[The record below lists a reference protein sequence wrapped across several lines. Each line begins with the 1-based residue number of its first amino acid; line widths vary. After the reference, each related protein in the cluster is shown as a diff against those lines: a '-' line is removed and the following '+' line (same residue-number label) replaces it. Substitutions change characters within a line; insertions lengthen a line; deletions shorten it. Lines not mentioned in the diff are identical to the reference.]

1 MLGSL
6 VYSQFL
12 PGNSWL
18 HRLDPRCKLLLL
30 AGLTIGLFYLHQPPA
45 QLLLFGLVLLVPL
58 SVSVPVKMLRP
69 AFLGVLPLGL
79 LTLAFQAGWG
89 PEPSWHHLSLPG
101 LEEGGLLAL
110 RLLDLAVLAQLLALT
125 TSPIGLCDAAEQIL
139 YPLGKVG
146 LPHRDLALSF
156 TIAWRF
162 IPVLAQET
170 EKLLKS
176 QVSRGASWEEGPWHR
191 RLITLTA
198 LLTPLMI
205 RCFRYAEE
213 LAVALEARGYGQ
225 TSHPTR
231 LNPLQW
237 RWSDGLV
244 LLGGGAVLL
253 GLIFGERHF

>member
-1 MLGSL
+1 MIGSL

-18 HRLDPRCKLLLL
+18 HRLDPRCKLVLL
-30 AGLTIGLFYLHQPPA
+30 AGLTVGLFYLQHAPA
-45 QLLLFGLVLLVPL
+45 QLLLFGLVCLIPVTVGVPL
-58 SVSVPVKMLRP
+58 KMLRP

-79 LTLAFQAGWG
+79 LTLLFQAGWG
-89 PEPSWHHLSLPG
+89 PEPSWHHLSLAG

-176 QVSRGASWEEGPWHR
+176 QISRGAAWEEGPWHR
-191 RLITLTA
+191 RLMTLTA

-213 LAVALEARGYGQ
+213 LALALEARGYGQ
-225 TSHPTR
+225 AGRPTR
-231 LNPLQW
+231 LHPLQW
-237 RWSDGLV
+237 RWFDALA
-244 LLGGGAVLL
+244 LLGGLAVML
-253 GLIFGERHF
+253 GLIAWESFL

>member
-30 AGLTIGLFYLHQPPA
+30 AGLTVGLFYLHQPPS
-45 QLLLFGLVLLVPL
+45 QLVVFALVLILPVT
-58 SVSVPVKMLRP
+58 VGVPVKMLRP
-69 AFLGVLPLGL
+69 AFFGVLPLGL
-79 LTLAFQAGWG
+79 LTLIFQAGWG
-89 PEPSWHHLSLPG
+89 PPPSWHHLSLPG

-139 YPLGKVG
+139 HPLGKLG

-162 IPVLAQET
+162 IPVLALET
-170 EKLLKS
+170 DKLLKS
-176 QVSRGASWEEGPWHR
+176 QVSRGAAWEEGPWHR
-191 RLITLTA
+191 RLLTLTA

-225 TSHPTR
+225 SGRPTR
-231 LNPLQW
+231 LHPLRW
-237 RWSDGLV
+237 RGSDALV
-244 LLGGGAVLL
+244 LLAGLL
-253 GLIFGERHF
+253 TMTGLVFWERHP

>member
-18 HRLDPRCKLLLL
+18 HKLDPRCKLTLL
-30 AGLTIGLFYLHQPPA
+30 AGLTVGLFYLHKPHP
-45 QLLLFGLVLLVPL
+45 QLSLFALICLLPL
-58 SVSVPVKMLRP
+58 SVGVPTKMLRP

-79 LTLAFQAGWG
+79 LTLSFQAGWG
-89 PEPSWHHLSLPG
+89 PPPHWHHLSLSG
-101 LEEGGLLAL
+101 LEEGGSLAL
-110 RLLDLAVLAQLLALT
+110 RLLELAMLAQLLALT

-139 YPLGKVG
+139 APLGKLG
-146 LPHRDLALSF
+146 LPYRDLALAF

-162 IPVLAQET
+162 IPVLAQES
-170 EKLLKS
+170 ERLLKA
-176 QVSRGASWEEGPWHR
+176 QISRGAAWEEGAWHR
-191 RLITLTA
+191 RLMTLTA

-225 TSHPTR
+225 TGRPTR
-231 LNPLQW
+231 LHPLRW
-237 RWSDGLV
+237 RLADSLALLCGLS
-244 LLGGGAVLL
+244 LML
-253 GLIFGERHF
+253 GLIAWERY

>member
-1 MLGSL
+1 MIGSL

-12 PGNSWL
+12 PGQSWL
-18 HRLDPRCKLLLL
+18 HRLDPRCKLILLG
-30 AGLTIGLFYLHQPPA
+30 GLTIGLFYLHQPPA
-45 QLLLFGLVLLVPL
+45 QLLLFGLVCLLPL
-58 SVSVPVKMLRP
+58 TVGVPVKMLRP

-79 LTLAFQAGWG
+79 LTLIFQAGWG
-89 PEPSWHHLSLPG
+89 PPPSWHHLSLSG

-110 RLLDLAVLAQLLALT
+110 RLLDLALLAQLLALT

-139 YPLGKVG
+139 YPLSKVG

-176 QVSRGASWEEGPWHR
+176 QVSRGAAWEEGPWHR
-191 RLITLTA
+191 RLLTLTA
-198 LLTPLMI
+198 LLTPLTI

-225 TSHPTR
+225 SSQPTR
-231 LNPLQW
+231 LYPLRW

-244 LLGGGAVLL
+244 LLAGALVMV
-253 GLIFGERHF
+253 GLIAGERTF

>member
-30 AGLTIGLFYLHQPPA
+30 GCLTLGLFYLHQAPP
-45 QLLLFGLVLLVPL
+45 QLLLFAAVCLLPG
-58 SVSVPVKMLRP
+58 SVGVPVKMLRP

-79 LTLAFQAGWG
+79 LTLVFQAGWG
-89 PEPSWHHLSLPG
+89 PPPYWERLSLTG
-101 LEEGGLLAL
+101 LEDGGLLAL
-110 RLLDLAVLAQLLALT
+110 RLLDLAILAQLLALT
-125 TSPIGLCDAAEQIL
+125 TSPIGLCDAAEQML
-139 YPLGKVG
+139 HPLGKLG
-146 LPHRDLALSF
+146 LPHRDLALAF

-162 IPVLAQET
+162 IPILAQET
-170 EKLLKS
+170 ERLLKS
-176 QVSRGASWEEGPWHR
+176 QVSRGAAWEEGPWHR
-191 RLITLTA
+191 RLLTLTA

-225 TSHPTR
+225 INRPTR
-231 LNPLQW
+231 LHPLAW
-237 RWSDGLV
+237 RLADGLV
-244 LLGGGAVLL
+244 LLGGMAVLG
-253 GLIFGERHF
+253 GLIGWERFR

>member
-1 MLGSL
+1 MIGSL

-12 PGNSWL
+12 PGQSWL

-30 AGLTIGLFYLHQPPA
+30 AGLTVGLFYLHRPPA
-45 QLLLFGLVLLVPL
+45 QLMLFGLVCLLPLTVGVPL
-58 SVSVPVKMLRP
+58 KMLRP

-79 LTLAFQAGWG
+79 LTLVFQAGWG

-110 RLLDLAVLAQLLALT
+110 RLLDLALLAQLLALT

-139 YPLGKVG
+139 YPLSKLG

-162 IPVLAQET
+162 IPVLAQES
-170 EKLLKS
+170 EKLLKA
-176 QVSRGASWEEGPWHR
+176 QVSRGADWEEGPWHR
-191 RLITLTA
+191 RLLTLTA

-225 TSHPTR
+225 SGRPTR
-231 LNPLQW
+231 LHPLRW
-237 RWSDGLV
+237 RWSDALV
-244 LLGGGAVLL
+244 LLAGLGLLL
-253 GLIFGERHF
+253 GLIAWERRG

>member
-18 HRLDPRCKLLLL
+18 HRLDPRCKLALL
-30 AGLTIGLFYLHQPPA
+30 AGLTIGLFYLHQVPS
-45 QLLLFGLVLLVPL
+45 QLLLFGLTCLLPL
-58 SVSVPVKMLRP
+58 TVGVPVKMLRP

-89 PEPSWHHLSLPG
+89 PAPYWHHLSLLG
-101 LEEGGLLAL
+101 LEEGGSLAL
-110 RLLDLAVLAQLLALT
+110 RLLMLAVLAQLLALT

-139 YPLGKVG
+139 APLGKIG
-146 LPHRDLALSF
+146 LPHRDLALAF

-162 IPVLAQET
+162 IPVLALES
-170 EKLLKS
+170 ERLLKG
-176 QVSRGASWEEGPWHR
+176 QISRGAAWEEGPWHR
-191 RLITLTA
+191 RLMTLTA

-205 RCFRYAEE
+205 RCFRYAED

-225 TSHPTR
+225 TGRPTR
-231 LNPLQW
+231 LHPLAW
-237 RWSDGLV
+237 RWMDLLV
-244 LLGGGAVLL
+244 LLLGAAGLG
-253 GLIFGERHF
+253 GLIAWDRLS

>member
-1 MLGSL
+1 MIGSL

-18 HRLDPRCKLLLL
+18 HRLDPRCKLVLL
-30 AGLTIGLFYLHQPPA
+30 AGLTVGLFNLQHAPA
-45 QLLLFGLVLLVPL
+45 QLLLFALVCLVPPT
-58 SVSVPVKMLRP
+58 VGVPVKMLRP
-69 AFLGVLPLGL
+69 AFLGVLPLGM
-79 LTLAFQAGWG
+79 LTMIFQAGWG
-89 PEPSWHHLSLPG
+89 PPPSWHHLSLPG

-125 TSPIGLCDAAEQIL
+125 TSPIGLCDAAEKIL
-139 YPLGKVG
+139 YPLGKLG

-176 QVSRGASWEEGPWHR
+176 QVSRGAAWEEGPWHQ
-191 RLITLTA
+191 RLMTLTA

-213 LAVALEARGYGQ
+213 LALALEARGYGQ
-225 TSHPTR
+225 TGQPTR
-231 LNPLQW
+231 LHPLRW
-237 RWSDGLV
+237 RWADALV
-244 LLGGGAVLL
+244 LLGGLAIML
-253 GLIFGERHF
+253 GLIAWERYP

>member
-1 MLGSL
+1 MIGSL

-30 AGLTIGLFYLHQPPA
+30 GGLTVGLFYLHQAPS
-45 QLLLFGLVLLVPL
+45 QLVVFGLVCLLPL
-58 SVSVPVKMLRP
+58 TVGVPVKMLRP

-79 LTLAFQAGWG
+79 LTLSFQAGWG

-146 LPHRDLALSF
+146 LPHRDLALAF

-176 QVSRGASWEEGPWHR
+176 QVSRGAAWEEGPWHR

-213 LAVALEARGYGQ
+213 LALALEARGYGQ
-225 TSHPTR
+225 AGVPTR
-231 LNPLQW
+231 LHPLRW
-237 RWSDGLV
+237 RWADTLILLAGL
-244 LLGGGAVLL
+244 AVMTA
-253 GLIFGERHF
+253 LIAWEYHR